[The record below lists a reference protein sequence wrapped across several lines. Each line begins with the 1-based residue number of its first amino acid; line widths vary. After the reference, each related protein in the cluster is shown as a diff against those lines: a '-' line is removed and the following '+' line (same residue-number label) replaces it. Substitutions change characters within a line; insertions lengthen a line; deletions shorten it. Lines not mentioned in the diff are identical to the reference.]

1 MIKFSEIKLFT
12 IKIDFMKIFII
23 TISIVVGIFL
33 LFQIYIIMSINKTE
47 TQTYK
52 LIRKEKNF
60 EIRYYPAAMMAM
72 ITSTSKSYR
81 DLGSSGFGK
90 LAKYIFG
97 GNSEKKRI
105 AMTSPVR
112 MDIGETNSTMA
123 FVLPSIYN
131 QNTLPKPNDSSIDI
145 ITSEPEYVAVQQFGG
160 FANNESINEHKTILE
175 NNLIDKGLS
184 FYGNFRYL
192 GYNPPYQ
199 LFGRRNEVIVALYE
213 SNFGEK

>member
-1 MIKFSEIKLFT
+1 
-12 IKIDFMKIFII
+12 
-23 TISIVVGIFL
+23 
-33 LFQIYIIMSINKTE
+33 MSINKTE
-47 TQTYK
+47 TQAYK

-60 EIRYYPAAMMAM
+60 EIRYYPAATMAM

-97 GNSEKKRI
+97 GNSEKKQI
-105 AMTSPVR
+105 AMTSPVH
-112 MDIGETNSTMA
+112 MDISETTSTMA

-145 ITSEPEYVAVQQFGG
+145 ITSEPEYVAVIEFGG
-160 FANNESINEHKTILE
+160 FANDESINEQKTMLE
-175 NNLIDKGLS
+175 NNLNDKGIS

-199 LFGRRNEVIVALYE
+199 LLERRNEVIVALHE
-213 SNFGEK
+213 NNFSVK

>member
-1 MIKFSEIKLFT
+1 
-12 IKIDFMKIFII
+12 MKIFII

-60 EIRYYPAAMMAM
+60 EIRYYPAATMAM

-199 LFGRRNEVIVALYE
+199 IFGRRNEVIVALYE